1 MKLTILG
8 GGGFRV
14 PLVFKALIA
23 DEAPGRVT
31 ELRLYD
37 TDATRLEAIRS
48 VLDELAEAAEQA
60 PGGPPESGQ
69 SRLVVTQ
76 LVPRSWQ
83 EPSRNCTQTCPTPQ
97 PLQGSGVSMSARPAP
112 SARALVVSQAP
123 TSASA
128 SPGMSAAAAA

>member
-37 TDATRLEAIRS
+37 TDATRLEAIRA
-48 VLDELAEAAEQA
+48 VLDELAEAAEQ
-60 PGGPPESGQ
+60 PH
-69 SRLVVTQ
+69 R
-76 LVPRSWQ
+76 
-83 EPSRNCTQTCPTPQ
+83 
-97 PLQGSGVSMSARPAP
+97 
-112 SARALVVSQAP
+112 AP
-123 TSASA
+123 TAAHCNEDQPVLILHSKE
-128 SPGMSAAAAA
+128 PGDDFLR